1 LNDPILSDGPEDYGG
16 FFDFRGKWQALKN
29 KGIKWLTKFPDG
41 QNASRVKAVG
51 IKDKLFLIF

>member
-41 QNASRVKAVG
+41 QNASRVKAV
-51 IKDKLFLIF
+51 